1 MSNQTVEEIVK
12 EEIARDIKNTL
23 EAIAHQEYILDLNKE
38 RLKELRKQEACDGH
52 EFVCPGGGLEAT
64 TEVCSKCGREYYYW
78 E

>member
-1 MSNQTVEEIVK
+1 MHNQTVEEIVK

-38 RLKELRKQEACDGH
+38 RLEKLRKQEACDGH
-52 EFVCPGGGLEAT
+52 KFVCLDGSLEAI
-64 TEVCSKCGREYYYW
+64 TEVCSKCGREYSYQ